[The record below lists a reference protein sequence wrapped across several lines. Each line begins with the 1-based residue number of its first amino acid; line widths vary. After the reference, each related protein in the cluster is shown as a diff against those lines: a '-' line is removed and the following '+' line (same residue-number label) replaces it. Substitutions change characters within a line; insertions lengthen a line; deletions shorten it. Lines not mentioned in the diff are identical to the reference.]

1 MKFLPT
7 ERAMGL
13 VTILSGLAIP
23 VGVLIGVGPLGASTP
38 AVEVFENAMWVV
50 NPLGMGALQLSV
62 GLFSAIGL
70 YILGTM
76 LSALVWGFIDALIFK
91 KK

>member
-50 NPLGMGALQLSV
+50 NPLGMGAFQLSA
-62 GLFSAIGL
+62 GLFSVIGL

-91 KK
+91 EK